1 MRKLGQNKLT
11 PESIRELIPVSASDD
26 LGFLMPLLMSAAPI
40 YIPLRGRIILTKP
53 MPDQEPG
60 NIIIISITVL
70 LSFNV
75 HAEGLTGSVDQ
86 LSVNQ
91 NMPINIEANSLEIF
105 ENEKK
110 AIFSG
115 QVRIVQDKIS
125 LTADLVYILYRYE
138 EDIKKTSI
146 ESIECLDNVLIQIDD
161 QIASGN
167 RAFYDLLTK
176 KITLSENVLLSKG
189 NNAIKGETALVDL
202 DSRIIK
208 IISSKTK
215 KDGKVRAILTP
226 NQSN

>member
-1 MRKLGQNKLT
+1 MKMK
-11 PESIRELIPVSASDD
+11 
-26 LGFLMPLLMSAAPI
+26 
-40 YIPLRGRIILTKP
+40 
-53 MPDQEPG
+53 
-60 NIIIISITVL
+60 NIFIIISITVL